1 MGSSKAAAILS
12 TFVAAA
18 QASSVLLSG
27 GTVIAFDQASQSL
40 NVVRDGSVLIEDDRI
55 AGVYEKGAAV
65 PAAADNA
72 THEVVDCTGKIIS
85 PGFVDTHRHGWQTG
99 FKTIG
104 SNTSLAEYFNRF
116 GEFVAGDHMT
126 ADDVYIGQLAGLYEA
141 LNAGTTTSLDHAHHT
156 WSNAT
161 SRAGLQASVDSG
173 ARVFWAYAFH
183 NVTDFS
189 VPDQIADFR
198 NLLSEIP
205 TKDTLVTPAMAYD
218 SFYANP
224 HGQET
229 QDVMALA
236 REYNVSAMTAHY
248 LGGPWS
254 INNSPEL
261 LHELGFLN
269 DSIPVVFSHGS
280 FMTEKDAEL
289 LHSCN
294 QYLSNTP
301 ESEMHY
307 GHSHEPSI
315 HFGVQDQMA
324 LGVDTFFTYST
335 DMATQARIWLQHAR
349 YALYL
354 DVLKEGAIPPNDPMS
369 VNQAFLLATRAG
381 GQALRRDDIGIIAP
395 GAVADVLV
403 YDGRTPSLLGWV
415 DPVAAVVLHAGA
427 GDLEH
432 VLVGGKFAKRD
443 GKLTAANYAQVQD
456 KLLESAA
463 RIQATWRELPVPAME
478 GKFMSGA
485 PYVRAGEVNI
495 MKGVSAA
502 EAGNDGYGHKFD

>member
-1 MGSSKAAAILS
+1 MYSSAILPA
-12 TFVAAA
+12 FVAAA

-27 GTVIAFDQASQSL
+27 GTVIAFDQATQAL
-40 NVVRDGSVLIEDDRI
+40 NVIRNGSVLIEEDRI
-55 AGVYEKGAAV
+55 AGVYESGAAV
-65 PAAADNA
+65 PTGSDNA
-72 THEVVDCTGKIIS
+72 TEVVDCSGKIIS

-99 FKTIG
+99 FKTIA

-116 GEFVAGDHMT
+116 GEFVAGDHLT

-141 LNAGTTTSLDHAHHT
+141 INAGTTTSLDHAHHT

-161 SRAGLQASVDSG
+161 SRAGLQASIDSG

-198 NLLSEIP
+198 GLLNDVP

-229 QDVMALA
+229 LDVMALA
-236 REYNVSAMTAHY
+236 REYNISAMTAHY

-254 INNSPEL
+254 TNNSPEL

-269 DSIPVVFSHGS
+269 DTIPVVFSHGS
-280 FMTEKDAEL
+280 FATKKDAEL

-294 QYLSNTP
+294 QYISNTP

-307 GHSHEPSI
+307 GHTHEPSI
-315 HFGVQDQMA
+315 RYGIQDQMA

-354 DVLKEGAIPPNDPMS
+354 DVLDKGAIPPNDPMS
-369 VNQAFLLATRAG
+369 VNQAFLMATRAG
-381 GQALRRDDIGIIAP
+381 GQALRRDDIGVIAK

-403 YDGRTPSLLGWV
+403 YDGRSPSLLGWV
-415 DPVAAVVLHAGA
+415 DPVAALVLHANP

-443 GKLTAANYAQVQD
+443 GKLTAANYAKVQD

-463 RIQATWRELPVPAME
+463 RIQATWRDLPIPAMD
-478 GKFMSGA
+478 GNFMSGA
-485 PYVRAGEVNI
+485 PYVRAEQVNV
-495 MKGVSAA
+495 MKHSGVNAAAA
-502 EAGNDGYGHKFD
+502 ENDGYGVKFV

>member
-1 MGSSKAAAILS
+1 MSSKAAAILS

-27 GTVIAFDQASQSL
+27 GTIIAFDQASEAL
-40 NVVRDGSVLIEDDRI
+40 NVVRDGSVLIQDDRI
-55 AGVYEKGAAV
+55 AGVYEKGAAI

-99 FKTIG
+99 FKTIA

-156 WSNAT
+156 WSNET

-183 NVTDFS
+183 NVTNFG
-189 VPDQIADFR
+189 VPEQLANFR
-198 NLLSEIP
+198 QVLEDVP

-224 HGQET
+224 YGQET
-229 QDVMALA
+229 VDVMALA
-236 REYNVSAMTAHY
+236 REYNISAMTAHY

-254 INNSPEL
+254 TNNSPEL

-269 DSIPVVFSHGS
+269 DTIPVVFSHGS

-294 QYLSNTP
+294 QYISNTP

-315 HFGVQDQMA
+315 HYGVQDQMA

-354 DVLKEGAIPPNDPMS
+354 D
-369 VNQAFLLATRAG
+369 AFLLATRAG
-381 GQALRRDDIGIIAP
+381 GQALRRDDIGVIAE
-395 GAVADVLV
+395 GAVADLLV

-415 DPVAAVVLHAGA
+415 DPVAAVILHANA

-443 GKLTAANYAQVQD
+443 GKLTAQNYAKVQD
-456 KLLESAA
+456 KLLESAL
-463 RIQATWRELPVPAME
+463 RIQATWRDLPIPAMD
-478 GKFMSGA
+478 GKFPSSGA
-485 PYVRAGEVNI
+485 PYVRAQEVNI
-495 MKGVSAA
+495 MKGVAAA
-502 EAGNDGYGHKFD
+502 EAGNDGYGVKFD